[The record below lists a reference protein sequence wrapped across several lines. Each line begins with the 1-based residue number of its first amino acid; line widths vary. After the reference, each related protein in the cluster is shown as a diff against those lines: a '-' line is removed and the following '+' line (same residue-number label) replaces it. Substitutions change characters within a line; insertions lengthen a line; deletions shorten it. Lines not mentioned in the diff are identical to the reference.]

1 VPFKKAQ
8 EQIHFEMTITSISA
22 TRGFLCHDQNAYS
35 ILGACGTVF
44 PTILPTYYLIF
55 FLTAYYILT
64 IHSFTS
70 ACFASSQI
78 GSCIPS
84 KLDASV
90 RGRHGQSEDRFPR
103 DDEREEYAVR
113 AYA

>member
-1 VPFKKAQ
+1 
-8 EQIHFEMTITSISA
+8 MTITSISA

-35 ILGACGTVF
+35 ILGAC
-44 PTILPTYYLIF
+44 
-55 FLTAYYILT
+55 AYSILT